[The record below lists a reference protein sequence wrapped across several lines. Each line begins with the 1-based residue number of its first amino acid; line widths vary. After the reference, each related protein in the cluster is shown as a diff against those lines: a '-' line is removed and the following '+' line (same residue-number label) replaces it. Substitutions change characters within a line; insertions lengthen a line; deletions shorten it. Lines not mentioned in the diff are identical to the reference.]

1 MAYRLFYGD
10 EYLYDPYT
18 GDTLIYDAS
27 MTKTNNAAAYLDFT
41 VAANHLLADKIEEK
55 AENVALYADG
65 VLLFKG
71 YIETIEDDFE
81 GNKVCSCVDALGWL
95 NDVKLRPYST
105 SQVDVDDG
113 RVNQLAPGGLD
124 ALLQWYIQQY
134 NELQPD
140 LSRRFR
146 MGVNQANRLKDPN
159 WLDITSTGYTEVGTE
174 IENNILENGGY
185 LFLSYEYDELVLNL
199 YADVHEAN
207 TQVIDFGVNLLD
219 FTRTVETD
227 EQYTAIIPLG
237 ASIDLDPE
245 ETIYIHIKYSAT
257 NPPTKKED
265 MKSEYAQYIGVYA
278 DNNSSD
284 FQGTGDDPQDSEII
298 NYYTWMD
305 YEANGLSGGLPVKH
319 KTTGLTLYV
328 HTAYAY
334 NDDGT
339 SGLSPYDY
347 NGRNYIG
354 TYVDLNSYDSS
365 NPTAYTWTVRK
376 NNAIGPEGNQSYTPP
391 QKMSQTLNV
400 EGIPDGVAGNDS
412 DFYKKGDVVYS
423 KSAVARYGYRETEW
437 QDSSITDAYKLRD
450 SSVIQLRKIMA
461 PKTTIE
467 VKAIDLALYIDN
479 EYEHLDIGQA
489 ARVRSKL
496 HNMDEYLVVSD
507 ISLDLL
513 DPEQTSYTLGQGV
526 DTLTGKTS
534 GYLKSLNSSTN
545 KALDQLP
552 LLSEDAKNA
561 AKDAEAAQDAASK
574 AVVSTQDQFYQSDS
588 PTVKTG
594 GQWQPEGIP
603 WVDGKYIWMRSLV
616 TYGNMETEY
625 QPSSEGICISGNT
638 GAMGAAGP
646 PGENGKTTYFHIKYS
661 NVANP
666 TEPNQM
672 LETPAAYI
680 GTYVDFTEVDS
691 GDPKDYTWAKFE
703 GSDGAD
709 GIPGTNGQDGK
720 TSYFHTA
727 WADTPNGDTNFSTT
741 ESSNKLYMGTCVD
754 FTEADPQDPSKYDWV
769 RIKGDQGDQGI
780 QGPSG
785 SDGKTTYFH
794 IKYAPNGTPTASE
807 MSETPNAW
815 IGTYADF
822 VEADSNDPS
831 DYNWVKIEGTD
842 GAQGIQ
848 GPAGANGETSYV
860 HIAYANSAD
869 GHQGFSVS
877 DSTNKLYIGQYVDFT
892 QTDSNDPDDYA
903 WTKIK
908 GDTGAQGPQGP
919 QGDQGETGPTGPQGP
934 QGATSYFHV
943 KYSAVANPTSS
954 SQIKDTPDKYIGTY
968 VDFNPVASS
977 DPSKYTWVQLQG
989 NDGAQ
994 GIPGSAGEDGKTYYL
1009 HIAYA
1014 LSADGSVGFSTTDSA
1029 GKTYLGTCTDT
1040 NAADPQTPSSYTWV
1054 YFKGETGAQGPQGPT
1069 GPTGP
1074 QGPQGNPGSD
1084 GADGKMIYC
1093 TSTTAAGTAAKIAT
1107 VNDGSSITLYTGI
1120 TVAVKFTYSNTASSP
1135 TLNVAGTGAKPIMCN
1150 GTRYAYWAA
1159 GMTVI
1164 FTYDGTN
1171 WNVCSVPVY
1180 ASTATIGNPVS
1191 KNVYIDGSSVY
1202 IRDGSS
1208 NLSSFSDDEI
1218 HLGLNSESTSIYMLN
1233 DNFYINST
1241 TYKGS
1246 TAFGQEVT
1254 YLGMVIESPTG
1265 IDGMLGF
1272 RSKSTSNSRYGNRY
1286 IGFIND
1292 ESISFVG
1299 PRIYLR
1305 NENGEIHLDCPVVSI
1320 ECGGYDKSEES
1331 SYGTDL
1337 QNGLGIGG
1345 RGYQAPI
1352 LISPY
1357 LMEVGGSVSQAGGMV
1372 YGKVLDMSRGVL
1384 SVVRPMMTIGN
1395 DSGNQNLTSSNNVM
1409 TANATFMSYG
1419 CDNTSNSNDYLR
1431 VYRSGSYIYI
1441 RIPDIGENIP
1451 SNRRYLPIEV
1461 SAHAQ
1466 VIAVQNSNIAFG
1478 ISIQSNAGQ
1487 ASTPDITEV
1496 SGGVQ
1501 SNWTGSDTTFTQMI
1515 VDPQIILLPM
1525 SVNGYATYRINAFA
1539 RCTNATGNV
1548 QMWRM
1553 TLKVL

>member
-41 VAANHLLADKIEEK
+41 VAANHLLADKIKEK
-55 AENVALYADG
+55 AENVTLYADG

-159 WLDITSTGYTEVGTE
+159 WLDITSTGYAEVGTE
-174 IENNILENGGY
+174 IENNILDNGGY

-207 TQVIDFGVNLLD
+207 TQIIDFGVNLLD

-245 ETIYIHIKYSAT
+245 ETIHIHIKYSDT
-257 NPPTKKED
+257 NPPARKED

-305 YEANGLSGGLPVKH
+305 YEANGLGGGLPVKH
-319 KTTGLTLYV
+319 KKTGLTLYV

-334 NDDGT
+334 NEDGT

-376 NNAIGPEGNQSYTPP
+376 NNGIGPEGNQSYTPP

-400 EGIPDGVAGNDS
+400 EGVPDGVAGNDS

-450 SSVIQLRKIMA
+450 SSVIQLRKMME
-461 PKTTIE
+461 PKTTLE
-467 VKAIDLALYIDN
+467 VKAIDLALYMDN
-479 EYEHLDIGQA
+479 EYDHLDIGQA
-489 ARVRSKL
+489 ARVRSKV
-496 HNMDEYLVVSD
+496 HNVDEYLVVSD
-507 ISLDLL
+507 ILLDLL
-513 DPEQTSYTLGQGV
+513 DPEQTSYTLGHGV

-552 LLSEDAKNA
+552 ALSEEVKDA
-561 AKDAEAAQDAASK
+561 AKDAEAAQDAAGK
-574 AVVSTQDQFYQSDS
+574 AVVSVQDQFYQSNS
-588 PTVKTG
+588 PTIKTG

-603 WVDGKYIWMRSLV
+603 WVDGKYIWKRSLV

-625 QPSSEGICISGNT
+625 QPDEEGICISGNT
-638 GAMGAAGP
+638 GEMGAQGPAGS
-646 PGENGKTTYFHIKYS
+646 NGKTSYFHIKYS

-691 GDPKDYTWAKFE
+691 SDPSDYTWAKFE
-703 GSDGAD
+703 GTDGAD
-709 GIPGTNGQDGK
+709 GIPGTNGTDGR

-741 ESSNKLYMGTCVD
+741 QAANRLYMGTYVD
-754 FTEADPQDPSKYDWV
+754 FTEADSQDPSKYDWV
-769 RIKGDQGDQGI
+769 RIKGEQGDQGI
-780 QGPSG
+780 QGPAG

-794 IKYAPNGTPTASE
+794 IKYAPNGNPTAGQ
-807 MSETPNAW
+807 MTETPNAW

-822 VEADSNDPS
+822 NEADSNNPK
-831 DYNWVKIEGTD
+831 DYKWVKIEGTD
-842 GAQGIQ
+842 GADGIP
-848 GPAGANGETSYV
+848 GTNGTDGRTSYV
-860 HIAYANSAD
+860 HIAYANSSD

-877 DSTNKLYIGQYVDFT
+877 VSTNKLYIGQYVDFT
-892 QTDSNDPDDYA
+892 QADSTDPDDYA

-919 QGDQGETGPTGPQGP
+919 QGDQGETGETGPQGP
-934 QGATSYFHV
+934 QGPQGKTSYFHV
-943 KYSAVANPTSS
+943 KYSAVAKPTSS

-968 VDFNPVASS
+968 VDFNPVSSS
-977 DPSKYTWVQLQG
+977 DPSKYTWAQLQG
-989 NDGAQ
+989 NDGAN
-994 GIPGSAGEDGKTYYL
+994 GIPGTNGTDGKTYYL

-1014 LSADGSVGFSTTDSA
+1014 LSADGSVGFSTTDA
-1029 GKTYLGTCTDT
+1029 TNKTYLGTYTDT
-1040 NAADPQTPSSYTWV
+1040 NAADPQTPSLYTWV
-1054 YFKGETGAQGPQGPT
+1054 YFKGEQGDQGDTGPQGPQGPT

-1074 QGPQGNPGSD
+1074 QGPQGKPGEDGSD
-1084 GADGKMIYC
+1084 GRMIYC
-1093 TSTTAAGTAAKIAT
+1093 TSTSSQTSQSKIANVVDDDENPVTFSLYTGVTIT
-1107 VNDGSSITLYTGI
+1107 VTFTYGNTASNPRLNVANTGYYYIRCNGKQYAYWTSGMSITFVFDGSYWNCSSVAVYANEAIIGNQNESNIYLDGTNIIFRNGSEELASMGSEGLNLQNFWIYKNELNDTVTMGGNNVRIGFTPPNATGYTANSILLKDLVYRNASAYIQVYQDIVSTATNTWKRGQFFVGNNNLYSDVAANQGVAVVNSYSRALTLSYPGLYKISLYGLVYSVSAGDLCHFGLGTTDTNMLVDIQNCLAGNWGSIQGSVFIEIEDPITLYPYYKCEQGYGSILSGNGI
-1120 TVAVKFTYSNTASSP
+1120 SS
-1135 TLNVAGTGAKPIMCN
+1135 VIVEFMGAK
-1150 GTRYAYWAA
+1150 
-1159 GMTVI
+1159 
-1164 FTYDGTN
+1164 
-1171 WNVCSVPVY
+1171 
-1180 ASTATIGNPVS
+1180 STI
-1191 KNVYIDGSSVY
+1191 
-1202 IRDGSS
+1202 
-1208 NLSSFSDDEI
+1208 
-1218 HLGLNSESTSIYMLN
+1218 
-1233 DNFYINST
+1233 
-1241 TYKGS
+1241 
-1246 TAFGQEVT
+1246 
-1254 YLGMVIESPTG
+1254 
-1265 IDGMLGF
+1265 
-1272 RSKSTSNSRYGNRY
+1272 
-1286 IGFIND
+1286 
-1292 ESISFVG
+1292 
-1299 PRIYLR
+1299 
-1305 NENGEIHLDCPVVSI
+1305 
-1320 ECGGYDKSEES
+1320 
-1331 SYGTDL
+1331 
-1337 QNGLGIGG
+1337 
-1345 RGYQAPI
+1345 
-1352 LISPY
+1352 
-1357 LMEVGGSVSQAGGMV
+1357 
-1372 YGKVLDMSRGVL
+1372 
-1384 SVVRPMMTIGN
+1384 
-1395 DSGNQNLTSSNNVM
+1395 
-1409 TANATFMSYG
+1409 
-1419 CDNTSNSNDYLR
+1419 
-1431 VYRSGSYIYI
+1431 
-1441 RIPDIGENIP
+1441 
-1451 SNRRYLPIEV
+1451 
-1461 SAHAQ
+1461 
-1466 VIAVQNSNIAFG
+1466 
-1478 ISIQSNAGQ
+1478 
-1487 ASTPDITEV
+1487 
-1496 SGGVQ
+1496 
-1501 SNWTGSDTTFTQMI
+1501 I
-1515 VDPQIILLPM
+1515 V
-1525 SVNGYATYRINAFA
+1525 
-1539 RCTNATGNV
+1539 
-1548 QMWRM
+1548 
-1553 TLKVL
+1553 

>member
-41 VAANHLLADKIEEK
+41 VAANHLLADKIKEK
-55 AENVALYADG
+55 AENVTLYADG

-159 WLDITSTGYTEVGTE
+159 WRDITSTGYAEVGTE

-207 TQVIDFGVNLLD
+207 TQIIDFGVNLLD

-245 ETIYIHIKYSAT
+245 ETIYIHIKYSDT
-257 NPPTKKED
+257 NPPAKKED

-305 YEANGLSGGLPVKH
+305 YEANGLGGGLPVKH
-319 KTTGLTLYV
+319 KKTGLTLYV

-334 NDDGT
+334 NEDGT

-376 NNAIGPEGNQSYTPP
+376 NNGIGPEGNQSYTPP

-450 SSVIQLRKIMA
+450 SSVIQLRKMME
-461 PKTTIE
+461 PKTTLE
-467 VKAIDLALYIDN
+467 VKAIDLALYMDN
-479 EYEHLDIGQA
+479 EYDHLDIGQA
-489 ARVRSKL
+489 ARVRSKV
-496 HNMDEYLVVSD
+496 HNVDEYLVVSD
-507 ISLDLL
+507 ILLDLL
-513 DPEQTSYTLGQGV
+513 DPEQTSYTLGHGV

-552 LLSEDAKNA
+552 ALSEEAKNA
-561 AKDAEAAQDAASK
+561 AKDAEAAQDAAAK
-574 AVVSTQDQFYQSDS
+574 AVVSVQDQFYQSDS
-588 PTVKTG
+588 PTIKTG

-603 WVDGKYIWMRSLV
+603 WVDGKYIWRRSLV

-625 QPSSEGICISGNT
+625 QPSEEGICISGNT
-638 GAMGAAGP
+638 GEMGAQGPAGD
-646 PGENGKTTYFHIKYS
+646 NGKTSYFHIKYS

-691 GDPKDYTWAKFE
+691 SDPSDYTWAKFE
-703 GSDGAD
+703 GTDGAD
-709 GIPGTNGQDGK
+709 GIPGTNGVDGR

-727 WADTPNGDTNFSTT
+727 WADTPNGDTNFST
-741 ESSNKLYMGTCVD
+741 SVSANKLYMGTYVD
-754 FTEADPQDPSKYDWV
+754 FTEDDSQDPSVYDWV
-769 RIKGDQGDQGI
+769 RIKGEQGDQGI

-785 SDGKTTYFH
+785 NDGKTTYFH
-794 IKYAPNGTPTASE
+794 IKYAPNGTPTADQ
-807 MSETPNAW
+807 MTETPNAW

-822 VEADSNDPS
+822 NEADSNNPK
-831 DYNWVKIEGTD
+831 DYKWVKIEGTD
-842 GAQGIQ
+842 GSDGIE
-848 GPAGANGETSYV
+848 GPAGADGKTSYV
-860 HIAYANSAD
+860 HIAYANSSD
-869 GHQGFSVS
+869 GHEGFSVS
-877 DSTNKLYIGQYVDFT
+877 DSTGKLYIGQYVDFT
-892 QTDSNDPDDYA
+892 QADSKDPDDYA

-908 GDTGAQGPQGP
+908 GEQGATGPEGPQGP
-919 QGDQGETGPTGPQGP
+919 QGDQGETGPQGP
-934 QGATSYFHV
+934 QGKTSYFHV
-943 KYSAVANPTSS
+943 KYSAVPKPTSS

-977 DPSKYTWVQLQG
+977 DPSDYTWTQLQG
-989 NDGAQ
+989 NDGED
-994 GIPGSAGEDGKTYYL
+994 GIPGTNGADGKTYYL

-1014 LSADGSVGFSTTDSA
+1014 LSADGSVGFSTTDA
-1029 GKTYLGTCTDT
+1029 TNKTYLGTYTDT
-1040 NAADPQTPSSYTWV
+1040 NAADPQTPSLYTWV
-1054 YFKGETGAQGPQGPT
+1054 YFKGATGDTGPEGPQGPE

-1074 QGPQGNPGSD
+1074 QGPQGNPGND
-1084 GADGKMIYC
+1084 GDDGKMIYC
-1093 TSTTAAGTAAKIAT
+1093 TSTTVAGTAAKIAT
-1107 VNDGSSITLYTGI
+1107 VNDGSSITLYVGI
-1120 TVAVKFTYSNTASSP
+1120 TVSVKFTYANTASSP
-1135 TLNVAGTGAKPIMCN
+1135 TLNVGSTGAKPIMCN
-1150 GTRYAYWAA
+1150 GARYAYWAA
-1159 GMTVI
+1159 GMSVI

-1180 ASTATIGNPVS
+1180 GSTATIGNPIS
-1191 KNVYIDGSSVY
+1191 KNVYIDGNGIS
-1202 IRDGSS
+1202 IRDSSS
-1208 NLSSFSDDEI
+1208 NLATFEDDEI
-1218 HLGLNSESTSIYMLN
+1218 HLGINSQSARLYFASDLFNIRAYKQSNPDISLGDRRGDGFVFEHVATDNDMVVMGFLGLNSAGESP
-1233 DNFYINST
+1233 DNATQFIGFYNT
-1241 TYKGS
+1241 TGHNLLLLREAS
-1246 TAFGQEVT
+1246 GDPDSSAPG
-1254 YLGMVIESPTG
+1254 GIAIESARDLDISAPYPTITATG
-1265 IDGMLGF
+1265 
-1272 RSKSTSNSRYGNRY
+1272 SNPGLIRYGELSLYAGHLN
-1286 IGFIND
+1286 
-1292 ESISFVG
+1292 IS
-1299 PRIYLR
+1299 RL
-1305 NENGEIHLDCPVVSI
+1305 
-1320 ECGGYDKSEES
+1320 
-1331 SYGTDL
+1331 
-1337 QNGLGIGG
+1337 
-1345 RGYQAPI
+1345 
-1352 LISPY
+1352 
-1357 LMEVGGSVSQAGGMV
+1357 
-1372 YGKVLDMSRGVL
+1372 
-1384 SVVRPMMTIGN
+1384 
-1395 DSGNQNLTSSNNVM
+1395 LTSSLPYITVM
-1409 TANATFMSYG
+1409 NDGEDYSFTSSNAVIPLTTTVVQYG
-1419 CDNTSNSNDYLR
+1419 STSTSTGAIELSL
-1431 VYRSGSYIYI
+1431 YRSGNYVFLTVPACDP
-1441 RIPDIGENIP
+1441 RVP
-1451 SNRRYLPIEV
+1451 SANRYLTVEV
-1461 SAHAQ
+1461 SGHCQ
-1466 VIAVQNSNIAFG
+1466 VLGVKSSNCAFG
-1478 ISIQSNAGQ
+1478 IQISRVAGASATPIPDEVTSGV
-1487 ASTPDITEV
+1487 ASTAIGDSQSHAQFLQMNITPQPVKLPV
-1496 SGGVQ
+1496 ST
-1501 SNWTGSDTTFTQMI
+1501 SSYTR
-1515 VDPQIILLPM
+1515 
-1525 SVNGYATYRINAFA
+1525 YRFNLYG
-1539 RCTNATGNV
+1539 RVTNATGLA
-1548 QMWRM
+1548 QAATM
-1553 TLKVL
+1553 TVRVVL

>member
-41 VAANHLLADKIEEK
+41 VAANHLLADKIKEK
-55 AENVALYADG
+55 AENVTLYADG

-159 WLDITSTGYTEVGTE
+159 WLDITSTGYAEVGTE

-207 TQVIDFGVNLLD
+207 TQIIDFGVNLLD

-245 ETIYIHIKYSAT
+245 ETIHIHIKYSDT
-257 NPPTKKED
+257 NPPAKKED

-305 YEANGLSGGLPVKH
+305 YEANGLGGGLPVKH
-319 KTTGLTLYV
+319 KKTGLTLYV

-334 NDDGT
+334 NEDGT

-376 NNAIGPEGNQSYTPP
+376 NNGIGPEGNQSYTPP

-450 SSVIQLRKIMA
+450 SSVIQLRKMME
-461 PKTTIE
+461 PKTTLE
-467 VKAIDLALYIDN
+467 VKAIDLALYMDN
-479 EYEHLDIGQA
+479 EYDHLDIGQA
-489 ARVRSKL
+489 ARVRSKV
-496 HNMDEYLVVSD
+496 HNVDEYLVVSD
-507 ISLDLL
+507 ILLDLL
-513 DPEQTSYTLGQGV
+513 DPEQTSYTLGHGV

-552 LLSEDAKNA
+552 ALSEEVKDA

-574 AVVSTQDQFYQSDS
+574 AVVSVQDQFYQSDS
-588 PTVKTG
+588 PTIKTG

-603 WVDGKYIWMRSLV
+603 WVDGKYIWKRSLV

-625 QPSSEGICISGNT
+625 QPDEEGICISGNT
-638 GAMGAAGP
+638 GEMGAEGPAGA
-646 PGENGKTTYFHIKYS
+646 NGKTSYFHIKYS

-691 GDPKDYTWAKFE
+691 SDPRDYTWSKFE
-703 GSDGAD
+703 GKDGSQ
-709 GIPGTNGQDGK
+709 GIKGDNGLDGK

-727 WADTPNGDTNFSTT
+727 WADTPNGDTNFST
-741 ESSNKLYMGTCVD
+741 SVSANKLYMGTYVD
-754 FTEADPQDPSKYDWV
+754 FTEDDSQDPSKYDWV
-769 RIKGDQGDQGI
+769 RIKGEQGEQGI
-780 QGPSG
+780 EGPAG
-785 SDGKTTYFH
+785 TDGRTTYFH
-794 IKYAPNGTPTASE
+794 IKYAPNGNPTAGQ
-807 MSETPNAW
+807 MTETPNAW

-822 VEADSNDPS
+822 NEADSNNPK
-831 DYNWVKIEGTD
+831 DYKWVKIEGTD
-842 GAQGIQ
+842 GSQGIQ
-848 GPAGANGETSYV
+848 GPAGADGKTSYV
-860 HIAYANSAD
+860 HIAYANSSD
-869 GHQGFSVS
+869 GHEGFSVS
-877 DSTNKLYIGQYVDFT
+877 DSTGKLYIGQYVDFTQKDSTDPDDYAWTKIKGEQGPQGEKGDQGVQGPAGTNGKTTYFHVKYAPNGNPTAGQMTETPNTYIGTYVDFTEADSTDPKKYTWIKIEGMDGSDGIPGTNGTDGRTSYMHIAYANSSDGRTGFSTTDSTNKLYIGQYVDFT
-892 QTDSNDPDDYA
+892 QKDSTDPSDYS

-908 GDTGAQGPQGP
+908 GDQGA
-919 QGDQGETGPTGPQGP
+919 TGPQGP
-934 QGATSYFHV
+934 QGKTSYFHV
-943 KYSAVANPTSS
+943 KYSAVPKPTSS

-968 VDFNPVASS
+968 VDFNPVSSS
-977 DPSKYTWVQLQG
+977 DPSKYTWAQLQG

-994 GIPGSAGEDGKTYYL
+994 GIPGTNGTNGKTYYL

-1014 LSADGSVGFSTTDSA
+1014 LSADGSVGFSTTDA
-1029 GKTYLGTCTDT
+1029 TNKTYLGTYTDT
-1040 NAADPQTPSSYTWV
+1040 NAADPQTPSLYTWV
-1054 YFKGETGAQGPQGPT
+1054 YFKGEQGDQGDTGPQGPQGPT

-1074 QGPQGNPGSD
+1074 QGPQGKPGEDGSD
-1084 GADGKMIYC
+1084 GRMIYC
-1093 TSTTAAGTAAKIAT
+1093 TSTSSQTSQSKIANVVDDDENPVT
-1107 VNDGSSITLYTGI
+1107 FSLYTGVTI
-1120 TVAVKFTYSNTASSP
+1120 TVTFTYGNTASNP
-1135 TLNVAGTGAKPIMCN
+1135 RLNVANTGYYYIRCN
-1150 GTRYAYWAA
+1150 GKQYAYWTS
-1159 GMTVI
+1159 GMSITFVFDGSYWNCSSVAVYANEAI
-1164 FTYDGTN
+1164 IGNQNESNIYLDGTN
-1171 WNVCSVPVY
+1171 IIFRNGSEELASMGSEGLNLQNFWIYKNELNDTVTMGGNNVRLGFTPPNATGYTANSILMKDLVY
-1180 ASTATIGNPVS
+1180 RNASAYIQVYQDIVSTATNTWKRGQFFVGNNNLYSDVAANQGVAVVNSYGRGLTLSYPGLYKISLYGLVYSVS
-1191 KNVYIDGSSVY
+1191 AGDLCHFGLGTTDTNMLVDIQNCLAGNWGSIQGSVFVEIEDPTTLY
-1202 IRDGSS
+1202 PYYKCEQGYGSILAG
-1208 NLSSFSDDEI
+1208 N
-1218 HLGLNSESTSIYMLN
+1218 GVTS
-1233 DNFYINST
+1233 
-1241 TYKGS
+1241 
-1246 TAFGQEVT
+1246 
-1254 YLGMVIESPTG
+1254 VIVEFMG
-1265 IDGMLGF
+1265 A
-1272 RSKSTSNSRYGNRY
+1272 KST
-1286 IGFIND
+1286 I
-1292 ESISFVG
+1292 
-1299 PRIYLR
+1299 
-1305 NENGEIHLDCPVVSI
+1305 
-1320 ECGGYDKSEES
+1320 
-1331 SYGTDL
+1331 
-1337 QNGLGIGG
+1337 
-1345 RGYQAPI
+1345 
-1352 LISPY
+1352 
-1357 LMEVGGSVSQAGGMV
+1357 
-1372 YGKVLDMSRGVL
+1372 
-1384 SVVRPMMTIGN
+1384 
-1395 DSGNQNLTSSNNVM
+1395 
-1409 TANATFMSYG
+1409 
-1419 CDNTSNSNDYLR
+1419 
-1431 VYRSGSYIYI
+1431 
-1441 RIPDIGENIP
+1441 
-1451 SNRRYLPIEV
+1451 
-1461 SAHAQ
+1461 
-1466 VIAVQNSNIAFG
+1466 
-1478 ISIQSNAGQ
+1478 
-1487 ASTPDITEV
+1487 
-1496 SGGVQ
+1496 
-1501 SNWTGSDTTFTQMI
+1501 I
-1515 VDPQIILLPM
+1515 V
-1525 SVNGYATYRINAFA
+1525 
-1539 RCTNATGNV
+1539 
-1548 QMWRM
+1548 
-1553 TLKVL
+1553 